1 METEAEIEEIAIADS
16 RIVTDV
22 SQDSLTETVSQETA
36 KAVHRDHRVR
46 VAQKADVQKVAII
59 VEKED
64 SADRVVQK
72 AETDIVLKAVI
83 TAEKEDSADRA
94 VMDAQKDVEIVSK
107 EKTETS
113 AVKEKI
119 KILADRIVADRV
131 AGVGVSQQ
139 EEMMQM
145 QYLHQN

>member
-1 METEAEIEEIAIADS
+1 MAD
-16 RIVTDV
+16 RIVTI
-22 SQDSLTETVSQETA
+22 A
-36 KAVHRDHRVR
+36 
-46 VAQKADVQKVAII
+46 
-59 VEKED
+59 EKED
-64 SADRVVQK
+64 SAVRVVQK
-72 AETDIVLKAVI
+72 AETEIVLKAVI
-83 TAEKEDSADRA
+83 TVEKEDSADRA
-94 VMDAQKDVEIVSK
+94 VMDARKDVEIVLK

-131 AGVGVSQQ
+131 AAVSVSQQ